1 VEGRAV
7 NIVTSFHK
15 AGFEV
20 YGRKFLETFKKYWP
34 SSVNLTIYF
43 EDDHDRNPNFN
54 WEPISSVEFLD
65 EYMAKLRFPLF
76 HGVQG
81 NKYNINWDARMARK
95 SFIQMHAMNKFKG
108 KVFWID
114 SDVITH
120 EPVTEAF
127 LNSVLPDD
135 KFNCYLGRDGWM
147 YTESGFIGFN
157 GDHRIAE
164 KFRAAY
170 LSVFMTG
177 AIFIQP
183 GWHDC
188 YGFDAT
194 RKAMMNDVDFVNLA
208 KDCPHGTDH
217 VFINSVLG
225 SVMDHR
231 KGNRKHSR
239 SDPSE
244 LVFGREEKY
253 WQ

>member
-1 VEGRAV
+1 MTLNV
-7 NIVTSFHK
+7 ITSFHK

-20 YGRKFLETFKKYWP
+20 YGRKFLESFKKHW
-34 SSVNLTIYF
+34 SGVNLTIYF
-43 EDDHDRNPNFN
+43 EDEHERNPNFN
-54 WEPISSVEFLD
+54 WVSIHDVEFLD
-65 EYMAKLRFPLF
+65 EYMEKLRFPLF

-81 NKYNINWDARMARK
+81 DKYNINYDARMARK
-95 SFIQMHAMNKFKG
+95 SFIQMHAMNTFKG

-120 EPVTEAF
+120 EPVTPDF
-127 LNSVLPDD
+127 LHSVLPDD
-135 KFNCYLGRDGWM
+135 KFCCYLGRDGWM
-147 YTESGFIGFN
+147 YTESGFLGFN
-157 GDHRIAE
+157 ADHRIAE
-164 KFRAAY
+164 QFRAAY
-170 LSVFMTG
+170 LYTFMSG

-188 YGFDAT
+188 YGFDT
-194 RKAMMNDVDFVNLA
+194 VRKALQSPDAFENLA

-231 KGNRKHSR
+231 KGARKLNR

-244 LVFGREEKY
+244 LVFGRDEKY